1 MKIKVETPMYDSST
15 KIVTIKLK
23 SEDEANATIKIGFQ
37 PLIPFAN
44 KVSSIVID
52 FFIISACAYGID
64 RFVERKSNSVDG
76 WSRKFMVE
84 LPVSDVD
91 KWFEAKHELESLLS
105 FLTGDYWNV
114 CFYKTKFEYPQ
125 QKLPK
130 ELVEDSFSQV
140 NLFSGGLDSLIGAID
155 FLEAKPNEKLLL
167 TSHYDQELSARTEQI
182 NLLQKLETKYKG
194 QFVHINSIDVT
205 LSDSTKNKETT
216 FRSRSILFIG
226 IALLA
231 AQAKSIPVIVPENG
245 SISLNYPLSPS
256 RRSACSTRT
265 THPTF
270 IANLHNLWNKVGIT
284 TNISNPYE
292 FSTKG
297 EMVTNCKNTD
307 YLKEIVSI
315 SNSCGKRGHRV
326 NWENKSATH
335 CGICMPCTYRRAA
348 LLSTNDATTYG
359 NTINK
364 KYAGRKGIAPF
375 LLTKQGQD
383 IGACLEFLKTELT
396 REDIK
401 EELLVAGVTDLSK
414 INRYVDVVIRTIEEL
429 KRYINSVGD
438 CDTKRKAGLL

>member
-1 MKIKVETPMYDSST
+1 MKIKVATPIYDSST
-15 KIVTIKLK
+15 KTVTVKLK
-23 SEDEANATIKIGFQ
+23 SEEASATIKIGFQ

-44 KVSSIVID
+44 KVSSVVVD
-52 FFIISACAYGID
+52 FFVLSACAYGID
-64 RFVERKSNSVDG
+64 RFIERKSNSIDG
-76 WSRKFMVE
+76 WSRELTVE
-84 LPVSDVD
+84 LPVSDAN
-91 KWFEAKHELESLLS
+91 KWLEAKNEWDSLLS

-125 QKLPK
+125 RELPK
-130 ELVEDSFSQV
+130 KLDDSFSQV

-155 FLEAKPNEKLLL
+155 FLENKPNERLLL
-167 TSHYDQELSARTEQI
+167 TSHYDQELSAKTEQKK
-182 NLLQKLETKYKG
+182 LLQKLEMKYKG
-194 QFVHINSIDVT
+194 QYVHIDSVNVT
-205 LSDSTKNKETT
+205 LSDSTKEKETT

-226 IALLA
+226 IASLV
-231 AQAKSIPVIVPENG
+231 AQTKSVPIVVPENG
-245 SISLNYPLSPS
+245 SVSLNYPLSPS

-270 IANLHNLWNKVGIT
+270 IAKLRELWNKVGIS

-297 EMVTNCKNTD
+297 EMVLNCNNID
-307 YLKEIVSI
+307 FLKSIIEI

-348 LLSTNDATTYG
+348 LLSINDKTTYG

-364 KYAGRKGIAPF
+364 KYAGRKKIAPF
-375 LLTKQGQD
+375 LLTRQGQD

-401 EELLVAGVTDLSK
+401 DELLVGGVTDLSK
-414 INRYVDVVIRTIEEL
+414 INNYVDVVLRTRAEL
-429 KRYINSVGD
+429 VRYIIKFGD
-438 CDTKRKAGLL
+438 DTTKKKAGLL